1 MITKNIITRG
11 KLGIILLLSAFFAS
25 CSEDVNKWD
34 VDPSYDR
41 LYQTTH
47 FEVEELM
54 ATSVKLKF
62 NGISDATK
70 YIFEFSIGN
79 DLEFNNIVR
88 TEEVK
93 ADTLT
98 PYSEGK
104 VVVQNE
110 YLKLFEDLGGTTQY
124 CVRVKGVNEQ
134 TGSESKWHALSFKTP
149 AEQIFIGATPG
160 IKDATLN
167 WESDKTTTNIVLST
181 INGKDTTEI
190 KNVELTAAQKS
201 SGQIMF
207 DGLKPG
213 TTYMAQIMNGEF
225 NRGTWIFN
233 TLGSSEGVAIEVNN
247 GDNINS
253 LLANAG
259 SETVTLIFKGGQYYE
274 IGNVN
279 VPAPVK
285 NLYMAGTLVDGQRAE
300 LHIPSFGINTNVE
313 NLHFQY
319 IDINAQGGFWMM
331 VRGSYAFNDMYFTGC
346 IIRNLNN
353 CILYA
358 NANIELGGIFVDNC
372 ILDHVSTGG
381 WGAFNI
387 AGNTKARELQITN
400 TTIMEVGDQLMD
412 IRVPLELIK
421 LDHITFCNFQTGLPK
436 FILATKQPGV
446 MQATNMI
453 IAGDNAGTKIN
464 SGYGDYSSWLDF
476 SGCYMTSDFPE
487 NTRKFTNITHLDYTT
502 EEFFVDPRNGDFH
515 IKDNVTFRARGKV
528 GDPRWYK

>member
-1 MITKNIITRG
+1 
-11 KLGIILLLSAFFAS
+11 
-25 CSEDVNKWD
+25 
-34 VDPSYDR
+34 
-41 LYQTTH
+41 
-47 FEVEELM
+47 
-54 ATSVKLKF
+54 
-62 NGISDATK
+62 
-70 YIFEFSIGN
+70 
-79 DLEFNNIVR
+79 
-88 TEEVK
+88 
-93 ADTLT
+93 
-98 PYSEGK
+98 
-104 VVVQNE
+104 
-110 YLKLFEDLGGTTQY
+110 
-124 CVRVKGVNEQ
+124 
-134 TGSESKWHALSFKTP
+134 
-149 AEQIFIGATPG
+149 
-160 IKDATLN
+160 
-167 WESDKTTTNIVLST
+167 
-181 INGKDTTEI
+181 
-190 KNVELTAAQKS
+190 
-201 SGQIMF
+201 
-207 DGLKPG
+207 
-213 TTYMAQIMNGEF
+213 
-225 NRGTWIFN
+225 
-233 TLGSSEGVAIEVNN
+233 
-247 GDNINS
+247 
-253 LLANAG
+253 
-259 SETVTLIFKGGQYYE
+259 
-274 IGNVN
+274 
-279 VPAPVK
+279 
-285 NLYMAGTLVDGQRAE
+285 MAGTLVDGKRAE

-436 FILATKQPGV
+436 FILATKQPGT

-487 NTRKFTNITHLDYTT
+487 NTRKFTNITHLEYTS

-528 GDPRWYK
+528 GDPRWY

>member
-1 MITKNIITRG
+1 MIIKNMITRG
-11 KLGIILLLSAFFAS
+11 TLGMVLLLSAFLAS
-25 CSEDVNKWD
+25 CSDDVNKWD

-70 YIFEFSIGN
+70 YIFEFSMGKEN
-79 DLEFNNIVR
+79 EFDNIVL

-104 VVVQNE
+104 AIVQNE
-110 YLKLFEDLGGTTQY
+110 YLKTFEDLAGTTLY
-124 CVRVKGVNEQ
+124 SVRVKGVNEQ
-134 TGSESKWHALSFKTP
+134 TGAESKWNMLSFRTP

-160 IKDATLN
+160 IKDAVLN
-167 WESDKTTTNIVLST
+167 WEADKTTTSIKLSS
-181 INGKDTTEI
+181 INGKDTVEVRT
-190 KNVELTAAQKS
+190 VELTAAQKS
-201 SGQIMF
+201 SGEIF
-207 DGLKPG
+207 FEGLTPG
-213 TTYMAQIMNGEF
+213 TKYMAQIMNGEF
-225 NRGTWIFN
+225 LRGTWFFN
-233 TLGSSEGVAIEVNN
+233 TLGSAEGVAIEVKN
-247 GDNINS
+247 GDNLNT
-253 LLANAG
+253 LLAEAG
-259 SETVTLIFKGGQYYE
+259 
-274 IGNVN
+274 
-279 VPAPVK
+279 A
-285 NLYMAGTLVDGQRAE
+285 MAGTLVDGKRAE

-346 IIRNLNN
+346 IVRNLNN

-358 NANIELGGIFVDNC
+358 NANIELGGIFVDDC

-487 NTRKFTNITHLDYTT
+487 NTRKFTNITHLDYTS

-515 IKDNVTFRARGKV
+515 IKDNVSFRARGKV